1 MPPWRDVH
9 GVPPLVDGQLRQVVP
24 RRVCHCAAVA
34 LDLAVQQDGRP
45 GHLVRAH
52 VYGGQVGPAVGV
64 PGRPVPALGRV
75 ADPPHVGHMDL
86 TGRVVYPK
94 VGYARVGPVEPY
106 VLYERVAVLI
116 AVVDAQV
123 RVVVVGRCRVRR
135 VGHVDVARHGI
146 LLDYRRL
153 YVPHVERAR
162 NVVDAVAVGAGL
174 AVRMVGA
181 LRVRF
186 ARRANGRGRCRHEQR
201 GDRQHGKQASRP
213 GGPPRVG
220 AMRHPPPV
228 VSARDMLPARESMII
243 KVTWGRVQNRWAVPA
258 VRAAWPEGRP
268 GTRSARARPPPCA
281 PWS

>member
-1 MPPWRDVH
+1 MPPGRDVH
-9 GVPPLVDGQLRQVVP
+9 GVAPLVDGQLRQGVP
-24 RRVCHCAAVA
+24 RRVCHRAAVA

-52 VYGGQVGPAVGV
+52 VYGGQVGPAVVV
-64 PGRPVPALGRV
+64 PGLPVPARGRV

-106 VLYERVAVLI
+106 VLDERVAVLV
-116 AVVDAQV
+116 AVVDAKV

-153 YVPHVERAR
+153 YVPHMERAR

-174 AVRMVGA
+174 AFRMVGA

-186 ARRANGRGRCRHEQR
+186 ARRANGRGRCRHEQH
-201 GDRQHGKQASRP
+201 GDRQRCCKQASRP
-213 GGPPRVG
+213 GRPPRAR
-220 AMRHPPPV
+220 AMRHPPP
-228 VSARDMLPARESMII
+228 PWC
-243 KVTWGRVQNRWAVPA
+243 T
-258 VRAAWPEGRP
+258 RA
-268 GTRSARARPPPCA
+268 TCRPPPR
-281 PWS
+281 P